1 MRTWDVALTGE
12 QRDFIGDRPC
22 REFLAIIEAELTLLL
37 PVVVGLRGEGQSD
50 LLEWAAEVRQV
61 CGDGPCPQ
69 KHSSA
74 AHWWKA
80 QLSLIN
86 ANTDNRCNPHD
97 TSRHSWHLG
106 ARSSNFRQF
115 EVKMLMNQPSS
126 CAWNLLYLLCWT
138 CLNSLSWEK
147 SCGPLDMFL
156 FLQKQ
161 LQQWFRYNNTGGN
174 VRLTRTATITEDK
187 EKSNTCRKNLSL
199 HFSHRC
205 HCIHIVCCFSP
216 EAVPVNTF
224 VFSQGSNLSLL
235 LLNRP
240 NLLSFLC

>member
-12 QRDFIGDRPC
+12 QRDFIGDHPC
-22 REFLAIIEAELTLLL
+22 REFLAIIEAELSLLL

-80 QLSLIN
+80 QLSLMH
-86 ANTDNRCNPHD
+86 ANTDNRCNPLAWYKRL
-97 TSRHSWHLG
+97 TSWSW
-106 ARSSNFRQF
+106 SSNFRQF

-147 SCGPLDMFL
+147 SCGPHEAICF
-156 FLQKQ
+156 
-161 LQQWFRYNNTGGN
+161 Y
-174 VRLTRTATITEDK
+174 
-187 EKSNTCRKNLSL
+187 
-199 HFSHRC
+199 FSRNSC
-205 HCIHIVCCFSP
+205 SSGFIIIIQ
-216 EAVPVNTF
+216 EEMWD
-224 VFSQGSNLSLL
+224 
-235 LLNRP
+235 
-240 NLLSFLC
+240 

>member
-1 MRTWDVALTGE
+1 MQIQT
-12 QRDFIGDRPC
+12 IG
-22 REFLAIIEAELTLLL
+22 AI
-37 PVVVGLRGEGQSD
+37 P
-50 LLEWAAEVRQV
+50 W
-61 CGDGPCPQ
+61 
-69 KHSSA
+69 
-74 AHWWKA
+74 
-80 QLSLIN
+80 
-86 ANTDNRCNPHD
+86 HD

-106 ARSSNFRQF
+106 AGSNNFRQF

-161 LQQWFRYNNTGGN
+161 LQQWFHYNNTGGN

-187 EKSNTCRKNLSL
+187 EKSNTCRKKSQSL
-199 HFSHRC
+199 HFSHCCCC
-205 HCIHIVCCFSP
+205 HCAIHIVCCFSP

-224 VFSQGSNLSLL
+224 VNNRVFSQGSNLSLL